1 MHPKRPARQGPP
13 ASEGPSH
20 YLCPSVCLRPW
31 LGAFQSLCLP
41 CLPLFL
47 SPAPP
52 PPSFEVFLDLSLLPL
67 YLSLL
72 LTHVPPP
79 ALCPLPAIPASQPPP
94 ALVPPPL
101 RTGVFHP
108 PQPPGHVAGRQPDLE
123 ARPSP
128 ALDPPP
134 PSHLLSP
141 RPSAPPYTAPFTL
154 PLPPTLASSP
164 SSPCPQRCLL
174 PAPHSLLLSSPPL
187 PAARSRPGGG
197 EGRGPRSLCPAGP
210 DGACWVTRR
219 PGTRS
224 GRGLA
229 DLSGGEGWPRGP
241 RKAPVLCDLGQVLRR
256 L

>member
-79 ALCPLPAIPASQPPP
+79 PLCAPSRPSPPRSRPRPWSPHLSAQASSTHPGPRATLLGASRTWKPAP
-94 ALVPPPL
+94 PPPL
-101 RTGVFHP
+101 TLRPLPTSSP
-108 PQPPGHVAGRQPDLE
+108 PAPPPLPTPP
-123 ARPSP
+123 PSP
-128 ALDPPP
+128 FPSRPPSPPP
-134 PSHLLSP
+134 PP
-141 RPSAPPYTAPFTL
+141 PPVPSV
-154 PLPPTLASSP
+154 ASSP
-164 SSPCPQRCLL
+164 HPTLS
-174 PAPHSLLLSSPPL
+174 SSPPL
-187 PAARSRPGGG
+187 PSPPPDPGPG
-197 EGRGPRSLCPAGP
+197 EGRGGARAPCALLGLTGP
-210 DGACWVTRR
+210 VG
-219 PGTRS
+219 
-224 GRGLA
+224 
-229 DLSGGEGWPRGP
+229 
-241 RKAPVLCDLGQVLRR
+241 
-256 L
+256 